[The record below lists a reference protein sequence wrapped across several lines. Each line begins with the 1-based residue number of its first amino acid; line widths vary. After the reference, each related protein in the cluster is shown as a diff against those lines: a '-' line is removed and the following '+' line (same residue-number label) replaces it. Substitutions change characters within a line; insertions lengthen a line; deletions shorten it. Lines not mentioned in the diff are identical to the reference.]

1 MYHIAILTDNN
12 NLGHQLAEWTKCF
25 CSGQDFYPVV
35 ELFTDSELF
44 FESIKKAKPDGV
56 IVALFGVAGLN
67 ASEQLRSLCPECG
80 LIWCSDL
87 DFSLQAYRLRAEY
100 FFKAPPTNEE
110 FCKGLSLW
118 IKPGNL
124 HRKKSKMFCEKR
136 VVKIGALNKS

>member
-25 CSGQDFYPVV
+25 CSRQDFYPVV

-56 IVALFGVAGLN
+56 IVALYGVAGLN

-100 FFKAPPTNEE
+100 FFKAPPTKAELCE
-110 FCKGLSLW
+110 GLSLL
-118 IKPGNL
+118 IKRRYL
-124 HRKKSKMFCEKR
+124 HCKRSKMLCEKR
-136 VVKIGALNKS
+136 V